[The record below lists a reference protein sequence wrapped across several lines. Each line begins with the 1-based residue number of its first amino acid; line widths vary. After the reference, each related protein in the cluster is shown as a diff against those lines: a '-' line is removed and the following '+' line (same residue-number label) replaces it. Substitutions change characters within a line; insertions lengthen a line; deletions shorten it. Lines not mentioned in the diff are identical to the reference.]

1 MCCESRTLHS
11 SPLFLKQWMDG
22 YRRRTSVC
30 DEMDIGGP
38 ERAKKKKDYSGY
50 KDHDGLQVAKEERTW
65 QSSETPFVEMIRQSR
80 E

>member
-1 MCCESRTLHS
+1 M
-11 SPLFLKQWMDG
+11 
-22 YRRRTSVC
+22 C